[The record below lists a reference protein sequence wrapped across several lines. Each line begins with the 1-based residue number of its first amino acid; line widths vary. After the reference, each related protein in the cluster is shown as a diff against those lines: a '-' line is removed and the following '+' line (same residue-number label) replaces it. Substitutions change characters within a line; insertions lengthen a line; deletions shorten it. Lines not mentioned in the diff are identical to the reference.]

1 MLAMSITSKGDPE
14 QRLEWAFNM
23 YDLDGDGYVTRKE
36 MLEIVKSVQKMVGD
50 NKEMIDNITPEQR
63 VDQIFKQMDKNND
76 GQLSREEFVSG
87 AKNDDSVAQLLSFN

>member
-1 MLAMSITSKGDPE
+1 
-14 QRLEWAFNM
+14 
-23 YDLDGDGYVTRKE
+23 
-36 MLEIVKSVQKMVGD
+36 MVGD